1 MQSFS
6 FSPKEMG
13 ATLWRNRYLVW
24 EMTRRDVIGRYRGSF
39 VGLAWSFFH
48 PLVMLLIYTFV
59 FSVVFRARWQESQG
73 DNESTVNFAL
83 LLFIGMILH
92 GLFAECVNRAPTLIL
107 SHANYVKKV
116 VFPLEILPYVAMGSA
131 LFHGA
136 ISFCV
141 LLLVQVITNHVLP
154 WTILLFPFVLI
165 PLLCTTMGMAWL
177 LSSLGVYIRDIVQVT
192 GFATTILLFISPV
205 FFPVAAVPTQLQTW
219 MKLNPL
225 TFVIESGRN
234 VLIFGR
240 DFDWLSWMVYMVGGF
255 GVAWAGFCWFQKT
268 RRGFAD
274 VI

>member
-165 PLLCTTMGMAWL
+165 PLLSTTMGMAWL

-255 GVAWAGFCWFQKT
+255 AVAWAGFCWFQKT